1 MSTWQIRRPEK
12 DRPPI
17 EPGNISL
24 KNILENNSAKLLS
37 VSIGAEMARKLLE
50 QARRREEHAI
60 QYVQQIAAASGESA
74 EVCAAL
80 VSKAEGRGIEPDC
93 ICQAMLIGYS
103 IQEIE
108 SLLNKDNAA
117 HIIHVIVRY
126 HMQPGERVAP
136 QQQDRG
142 ERERK

>member
-1 MSTWQIRRPEK
+1 M
-12 DRPPI
+12 
-17 EPGNISL
+17 
-24 KNILENNSAKLLS
+24 
-37 VSIGAEMARKLLE
+37 
-50 QARRREEHAI
+50 
-60 QYVQQIAAASGESA
+60 QQIAAASGEST
-74 EVCAAL
+74 EVCTAL

-93 ICQAMLIGYS
+93 ISRAMLIGYS

-108 SLLNKDNAA
+108 
-117 HIIHVIVRY
+117 RY

>member
-17 EPGNISL
+17 GPGNISL
-24 KNILENNSAKLLS
+24 KNILENNSVKLLS
-37 VSIGAEMARKLLE
+37 VSIGAEAARELLE

-60 QYVQQIAAASGESA
+60 QCVQQIAATSGEST
-74 EVCAAL
+74 EVCTAL

-93 ICQAMLIGYS
+93 ISQAMLIGYS

-117 HIIHVIVRY
+117 HVIHVIVRY

>member
-1 MSTWQIRRPEK
+1 MSTWQIRRPKK

-24 KNILENNSAKLLS
+24 KNILENNSVKLLS
-37 VSIGAEMARKLLE
+37 VSIGVEAARELIE

-60 QYVQQIAAASGESA
+60 QCVQQIAVASGEST

-80 VSKAEGRGIEPDC
+80 MSKAAGRGVEPDY
-93 ICQAMLIGYS
+93 ISQAMLIGYS

-117 HIIHVIVRY
+117 RVIYVIVRY
-126 HMQPGERVAP
+126 HIPPVERAAR
-136 QQQDRG
+136 QQGRG
-142 ERERK
+142 ECERK